1 MPNKD
6 KLIKAMDVAGY
17 TYDELESTDDW
28 LRFFY
33 DGGVMTMDGWQ
44 DVEDWLNGV
53 VFDDPDVA
61 AKVYNIMDEEV

>member
-33 DGGVMTMDGWQ
+33 DGGVMTMGGWQ

-53 VFDDPDVA
+53 VFDDPDVD

>member
-6 KLIKAMDVAGY
+6 NLIKAMDAAGY

-44 DVEDWLNGV
+44 DLEDWLNGV

-61 AKVYNIMDEEV
+61 DEVERWLNGEA